1 MLHDRSP
8 MAVIAFN
15 EFQKTFENLFSVRA
29 QVSDFER
36 IVIESVYEKLFL
48 RKDSKEWERRVRAA
62 HHFLDH
68 GALKSPKSVA
78 EAFLNTAETMT
89 PVLNAAID
97 THKDMHDETIQSN
110 VAIRQ
115 SLAYYK
121 QLLEGPYRLLL
132 APVAVGFAR
141 VMGRSDNDFI
151 PGEDGK
157 IKLSTLPKIEQWT
170 IYPQSQL
177 TQGVNTHIRNAFS
190 HENYRILDGWDV
202 ELWDFV
208 QSRKGKAP
216 KKWGPEIWNLDRID
230 SLCNDLELTNLALLT
245 ALALYSINHRVQ
257 IQERGW
263 SSTIKQPKLTQKELK
278 VTLEH
283 FASQLSF
290 QMSSFK
296 IENNNVLI
304 TLKTEYPGISQNEEI
319 FMGGDKWA
327 KKYIVKVDY
336 KDTPTAEQLLGLLQ
350 RTQELFLGYDV
361 LMFSI
366 TDYKDRHQGDF
377 HIKVSNLKYLVGPD
391 KAPANEVRMLCVID
405 TLASSV
411 MSVRIEHAPVEP

>member
-15 EFQKTFENLFSVRA
+15 EFQKTFKDLFSVRA
-29 QVSDFER
+29 QVSDFEK
-36 IVIESVYEKLFL
+36 IVIESVYEKLFH
-48 RKDSKEWERRVRAA
+48 RKNNMEWERRVRAA

-97 THKDMHDETIQSN
+97 THKDIHDETIQPN

-141 VMGRSDNDFI
+141 VMGRSDKDFI

-177 TQGVNTHIRNAFS
+177 TKGVNTHIRNAYS
-190 HENYRILDGWDV
+190 HENYRILDGWEV
-202 ELWDFV
+202 ELWDFG
-208 QSRKGKAP
+208 QSRKGNAP
-216 KKWGPEIWNLDRID
+216 KKWGPEAWHID
-230 SLCNDLELTNLALLT
+230 QINSLCNDLELTNLALLT
-245 ALALYSINHRVQ
+245 ALALYSINHRAQ

-263 SSTIKQPKLTQKELK
+263 ASTIKQPKLTQKELK

-296 IENNNVLI
+296 IENNSVLI
-304 TLKTEYPGISQNEEI
+304 TLETEYPGIPQNEEI
-319 FMGGDKWA
+319 LMGGEKWA

-350 RTQELFLGYDV
+350 RTKEYFLGYDE

-366 TDYKDRHQGDF
+366 TDYKDRHQGDL
-377 HIKVSNLKYLVGPD
+377 HIKVSNLKYLTGPD
-391 KAPANEVRMLCVID
+391 KAPANEVRKLCEID

-411 MSVRIEHAPVEP
+411 MSVRIEHPPVES